1 MYPENVKALSDLSAR
16 DREAL
21 EDDLGF
27 ALETLTLAELNW
39 VLQSKNEIAQIWEEQ
54 MEWERNQYCTPDF

>member
-1 MYPENVKALSDLSAR
+1 MYPENVKALSDLSTR

-27 ALETLTLAELNW
+27 ALETLTLTELNW

>member
-1 MYPENVKALSDLSAR
+1 MYPENVKALSDLSTR